1 MARQTQ
7 SYLRSLFDARGLAP
21 RRRYGQNFLID
32 LNLHEVIVKAAEV
45 TAGDLV
51 LEVGTGAG
59 ALTSLTASLGAH
71 VVAVEVDEG
80 MARLTRETLGAAS
93 EAKVLCCDVLAGKNK
108 LNPLVVEALRG
119 LLAEHPGRRLKLVA
133 NLPYNIATP
142 LVANLLASD
151 ELRPERIVVTIQ
163 LELAERMK
171 ASPGDSAYGALSVM
185 VQALADV
192 EIERVLPPSVF
203 WPRPQV
209 DSAIVVI
216 ATRDEKRALIDDLA
230 WFQSVTRRIFT
241 QRRKNLRG
249 VLHGLAD
256 GRLDKPAVDAL
267 LARLAIDGTSRAE
280 RLDVAQFRALATAL
294 QPILA
299 DFSQDPH
306 AIDDDSEATHTLDD
320 D

>member
-1 MARQTQ
+1 M
-7 SYLRSLFDARGLAP
+7 FDARGLAP

-108 LNPLVVEALRG
+108 LNPQVVEALRG

-192 EIERVLPPSVF
+192 EVERVLPPSVF

-216 ATRDEKRALIDDLA
+216 ATRDDKRALIDDLA
-230 WFQSVTRRIFT
+230 WFQAITRRIFT

-267 LARLAIDGTSRAE
+267 LARLGIDGTARAE

-294 QPILA
+294 QPLLA
-299 DFSQDPH
+299 DYSQDPR
-306 AIDDDSEATHTLDD
+306 AIDDDSEATNTLDD
-320 D
+320 E

>member
-1 MARQTQ
+1 M
-7 SYLRSLFDARGLAP
+7 FDARGLAP